1 MAKDAPAGDKLIAK
15 NKKAWHD
22 YAIDETF
29 EAGIVL
35 TGTEVKSLRENG
47 ASMRDAFA
55 TVRGEEVWLHNLHIA
70 PYSHGNRANVD
81 PDRTRK
87 LLLHKRQIRYLVGK
101 TRERGYTLIPLKLYF
116 NKGNFVKMELGIGK
130 GKKLFDKRRD
140 IAERDAKRDIE
151 RAFRERQKE

>member
-101 TRERGYTLIPLKLYF
+101 TRERGYTLVPLKLYF
-116 NKGNFVKMELGIGK
+116 NKGNLVKVELGVGK

-151 RAFRERQKE
+151 RAFRQRQKE

>member
-1 MAKDAPAGDKLIAK
+1 VARSEKLIAR
-15 NKKAWHD
+15 NKKAFHD
-22 YAIDETF
+22 YAVDETL

-35 TGTEVKSLRENG
+35 TGTEVKALRESG
-47 ASMRDAFA
+47 TSLRDAFA
-55 TVRGEEVWLHNLHIA
+55 TVRDGEVWLHNLHIA

-87 LLLHKRQIRYLVGK
+87 LLLHKKQIRYLIGK
-101 TRERGYTLIPLKLYF
+101 TRERGYTLVPIKLYF
-116 NKGNFVKMELGIGK
+116 DRNNRVKVELGAGK

-140 IAERDAKRDIE
+140 IAKRDHDRDVQ